1 MEAFKHHVRL
11 VVEEELDTDL
21 IKTYYNT
28 VKEHLGETVQ
38 PNEEDVTM
46 VHHLMD
52 DAHCY
57 DINLAEDMDA
67 EQGDNVA
74 EALNKLI
81 DENTDFLIEGTNSLE
96 LEANLDDVNEDI
108 NENDYE
114 HLAQD
119 FAKYRHNR
127 WVDHKFATG
136 WRYGQEINEE
146 EQTHPHLINWD
157 ALPESIRTV
166 DGNLPSMFMSLLG
179 HKGYGIHQK

>member
-81 DENTDFLIEGTNSLE
+81 
-96 LEANLDDVNEDI
+96 
-108 NENDYE
+108 
-114 HLAQD
+114 
-119 FAKYRHNR
+119 
-127 WVDHKFATG
+127 
-136 WRYGQEINEE
+136 
-146 EQTHPHLINWD
+146 
-157 ALPESIRTV
+157 
-166 DGNLPSMFMSLLG
+166 
-179 HKGYGIHQK
+179 